1 MTDISGK
8 ETGLFRQV
16 IRISKR
22 NILFWLKWIKG
33 RSDVN
38 LKKVIPSSVKLDVL
52 IPVVEKDLDVL
63 PYAIDG
69 ARKNIRLKT

>member
-1 MTDISGK
+1 MIDISDK
-8 ETGLFRQV
+8 ETSLFRHI
-16 IRISKR
+16 IRTNKR
-22 NILFWLKWIKG
+22 NLLFWFKRIKG

-38 LKKVIPSSVKLDVL
+38 LKTVVPSSVKLDVL
-52 IPVVEKDLDVL
+52 IPVAEKDLDVL